1 MANLLN
7 KRIAILA
14 TKGFEQIEMTSP
26 RQALDDAEAITDL
39 ISPASSPIKAWNHTE
54 WGASFE
60 VDVALED
67 ANPEDYD
74 MLVLPGGVMN
84 PDNMRSIPEV
94 QEFVRHFFLN
104 NKPVAAICHAAWTLV
119 DAEVLEGRKLT
130 SYASIRVDLE
140 NAGAQWVDEPVVIDA
155 NLITSRDPDDLNA
168 FNNAIIE
175 MLRGIVPEKIDY
187 REEELEESKLT
198 DYPSPTEQTKNM

>member
-14 TKGFEQIEMTSP
+14 TNGFEQIELTSP
-26 RQALDDAEAITDL
+26 QQALKNADAITDL
-39 ISPASSPIKAWNHTE
+39 ISPASSPIRAWKHTE
-54 WGASFE
+54 WGDSFE

-84 PDNMRSIPEV
+84 PDNMRRIPEV
-94 QEFVRHFFLN
+94 QQFVRHFFSH
-104 NKPVAAICHAAWTLV
+104 NKPVAAICHAAWTLI
-119 DAEVLEGRKLT
+119 DAEVVEGRKLT
-130 SYASIRVDLE
+130 SYPTLQVDLE
-140 NAGAQWVDEPVVIDA
+140 NAGANWVNQPVVIDA
-155 NLITSRDPDDLNA
+155 NLITSRNPDDLNV

-175 MLRGIVPEKIDY
+175 MLRNVIPEKVDY
-187 REEELEESKLT
+187 REEELEASSLT
-198 DYPSPTEQTKNM
+198 D